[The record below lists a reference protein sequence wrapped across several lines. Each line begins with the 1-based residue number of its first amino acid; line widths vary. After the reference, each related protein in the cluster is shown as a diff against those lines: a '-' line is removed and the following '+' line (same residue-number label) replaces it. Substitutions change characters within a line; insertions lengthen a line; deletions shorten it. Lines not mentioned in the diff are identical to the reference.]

1 MFNNLCNT
9 FFKFTRA
16 KIKKVHMFISTVLI
30 LATFC
35 GTLTAFAEGIYQ
47 VRVVIDGK
55 WHIYRSMSMNVSD
68 FFKKEKIE
76 INKKDI
82 VDTNLN
88 TVIDKDMTIYIDKAE
103 TVRFIID
110 KKEEVLF
117 VTNKTK
123 VGLVLKE
130 FSEEKNRKLYL
141 EEGQSSA
148 ATIKNNMV
156 INVSTF
162 KEDIKTIKED
172 INFETKIVENPN
184 LPAGVVNIKTKGAQ
198 GIKEIT
204 IKETYK
210 NDKLENKQIIAEKVL
225 KEPIT
230 EIIEKG
236 TKKNTIKTE
245 KGIFV
250 INKKMNMKSTAYT
263 AGPES
268 TGKRPGDKGYGIT
281 ASGMKAQRGVVA
293 VDTRVIPFGT
303 KLYIEG
309 YGYAIAGDTGS
320 AIKGNKIDVF
330 IDDYSDAMRY
340 GVKNVNVYVLGEKVA

>member
-1 MFNNLCNT
+1 MFENLCNT

-16 KIKKVHMFISTVLI
+16 KIKKVHMFISAVLI

-55 WHIYRSMSMNVSD
+55 WHIYRSMTMNVGD
-68 FFKKEKIE
+68 FFEKEKIE
-76 INKKDI
+76 LDKKDI

-88 TVIDKDMTIYIDKAE
+88 TVIDKDMTIYINKAE
-103 TVRFIID
+103 TVKFVID
-110 KKEEVLF
+110 RKEQVSF

-123 VGLVLKE
+123 VGLALKE
-130 FSEEKNRKLYL
+130 FSEETNRKVYL

-148 ATIKNNMV
+148 STIVDNMV
-156 INVSTF
+156 IKVSSF
-162 KEDIKTIKED
+162 KEEIKTIKEE
-172 INFETKIVENPN
+172 IAFETKTVENPN
-184 LPAGVVNIKTKGAQ
+184 LSEGVVNVKTKGVN
-198 GIKEIT
+198 GVKEIT
-204 IKETYK
+204 VKEIYRD
-210 NDKLENKQIIAEKVL
+210 DKLEEKQIVEDK
-225 KEPIT
+225 IT
-230 EIIEKG
+230 KQPVTEVIEKG

-250 INKKMNMKSTAYT
+250 INKKINMKSTAYT

-268 TGKRPGDKGYGIT
+268 TGKRPGDKGYGVT
-281 ASGMKAQRGVVA
+281 ASGMKAQRGIVA
-293 VDTRVIPFGT
+293 VDTKVIPFGT

-309 YGYAIAGDTGS
+309 YGYAVAGDTGS

-330 IDDYSDAMRY
+330 IDDYNDAMRY
-340 GVKNVNVYVLGEKVA
+340 GVKHVNVYVLGEKVA